1 MANEVFFDTSGFFT
15 VMDERDDL
23 HQKAVEWLRSPRG
36 EVRPVTTD
44 LENSRV
50 QRLGRS

>member
-1 MANEVFFDTSGFFT
+1 MTNEVFFDTSGFFT

-23 HQKAVEWLRSPRG
+23 HQKAVEWLLSRH
-36 EVRPVTTD
+36 VRERD
-44 LENSRV
+44 ILEDSTV